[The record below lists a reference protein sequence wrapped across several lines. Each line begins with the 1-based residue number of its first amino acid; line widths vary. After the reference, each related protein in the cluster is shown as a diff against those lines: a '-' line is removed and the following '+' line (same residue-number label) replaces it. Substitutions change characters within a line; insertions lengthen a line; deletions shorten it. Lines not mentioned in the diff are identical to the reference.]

1 MDATTRRQNKLP
13 EDFMK
18 QHFRDIWPLYA
29 AIGLVIVSSNSLAQ
43 TTSTGSGQA
52 FPTKPIRIVVPFA
65 PGGAND
71 IIARV
76 VSQRL
81 AEPLGQQVIVENRG
95 GAGGAIGAELVT
107 RAPADGYTLL
117 LANPGPNAINPVL
130 QPKTPYDPVKDF
142 SMITLMAVSPQ
153 VLVIHPSMPVRSAKD
168 LVALARS
175 RPGQINY
182 GSSGT
187 GAITHLGMEF
197 FKARTKTDMVHIP
210 YQGANLSLT
219 ALIGGQVSTMF
230 AALGSITAMLGS
242 KKVKAIGVA
251 AKERTSLLPDVP
263 TIAESGIAD
272 FEVVNWFGILGPAGM
287 PRPVVD
293 RLNQAIN
300 RVIQS
305 ADTRERFS
313 TLGFVSRGTTPEELD
328 RHIRTEIDRWRS
340 VIKSQGIKPE

>member
-1 MDATTRRQNKLP
+1 
-13 EDFMK
+13 MK
-18 QHFRDIWPLYA
+18 QDCNTALRIIA
-29 AIGLVIVSSNSLAQ
+29 ASCLCIVSAAGHAQ
-43 TTSTGSGQA
+43 T
-52 FPTKPIRIVVPFA
+52 FPAKTIRIVVPFA

-81 AEPLGQQVIVENRG
+81 AEPLGQQVIVDNRG
-95 GAGGAIGAELVT
+95 GAGGALGAEQVV
-107 RAPADGYTLL
+107 RSPADGYTLL

-130 QPKTPYDPVKDF
+130 QPKTPYDPIKDF
-142 SMITLMAVSPQ
+142 TMITLMAVSPQ

-168 LVALARS
+168 LVALAKA

-182 GSSGT
+182 GSSGI

-219 ALIGGQVSTMF
+219 GLIGGQISTMF
-230 AALGSITAMLGS
+230 AALGSITNMLGTN
-242 KKVKAIGVA
+242 KIKAIGVA
-251 AKERTSLLPDVP
+251 ANARTPLLPEVP
-263 TIAESGIAD
+263 TIAESGIKD
-272 FEVVNWFGILGPAGM
+272 FEVVNWFGIVGPANM

-300 RVIQS
+300 RVVQ
-305 ADTRERFS
+305 APETKERFS
-313 TLGFVSRGTTPEELD
+313 NLGFEPRGGTPEDLD
-328 RHIRTEIDRWRS
+328 RHIKAEIARWAS
-340 VIKSQGIKPE
+340 VIKSQAIKPE

>member
-1 MDATTRRQNKLP
+1 
-13 EDFMK
+13 MK
-18 QHFRDIWPLYA
+18 QDCNTALRIIA
-29 AIGLVIVSSNSLAQ
+29 ASCLCIVSAAGHAQ
-43 TTSTGSGQA
+43 T
-52 FPTKPIRIVVPFA
+52 FPAKTIRILVPFA

-81 AEPLGQQVIVENRG
+81 AEPLGQQVIVDNRG
-95 GAGGAIGAELVT
+95 GAGGALGAEQVV
-107 RAPADGYTLL
+107 RSPADGYTLL

-130 QPKTPYDPVKDF
+130 QPKTPYDPIKDF
-142 SMITLMAVSPQ
+142 TMITLMAVSPQ

-168 LVALARS
+168 LVALAKA

-182 GSSGT
+182 GSSGI

-219 ALIGGQVSTMF
+219 GLIGGQVSTMF
-230 AALGSITAMLGS
+230 AALGSIANMLGTN
-242 KKVKAIGVA
+242 KIKAIGVA
-251 AKERTSLLPDVP
+251 ANARTPLLPEVP
-263 TIAESGIAD
+263 TIAESGIKD
-272 FEVVNWFGILGPAGM
+272 FEVVNWFGIVGPANM

-300 RVIQS
+300 RVVQ
-305 ADTRERFS
+305 APETKERFS
-313 TLGFVSRGTTPEELD
+313 NLGFEPRGGTPEDLD
-328 RHIRTEIDRWRS
+328 RHIKAEIARWAS
-340 VIKSQGIKPE
+340 VIKSQAIKPE

>member
-1 MDATTRRQNKLP
+1 MRPGCNTALR
-13 EDFMK
+13 
-18 QHFRDIWPLYA
+18 IIA
-29 AIGLVIVSSNSLAQ
+29 ASCLCIVSAAGHAQ
-43 TTSTGSGQA
+43 T
-52 FPTKPIRIVVPFA
+52 FPAKTIRIVVPFA

-81 AEPLGQQVIVENRG
+81 AEPLGQQVIVDNRG
-95 GAGGAIGAELVT
+95 GAGGALGAEQVV
-107 RAPADGYTLL
+107 RSPADGYTLL

-130 QPKTPYDPVKDF
+130 QPKTPYDPIKDF
-142 SMITLMAVSPQ
+142 TMITLMAVSPQ

-168 LVALARS
+168 LVALAKA

-182 GSSGT
+182 GSSGI

-219 ALIGGQVSTMF
+219 GLIGGQISTMF
-230 AALGSITAMLGS
+230 AALGSITNMLGTN
-242 KKVKAIGVA
+242 KVKAIGVA
-251 AKERTSLLPDVP
+251 ANQRTPLLPDVP
-263 TIAESGIAD
+263 TIAESGIKD
-272 FEVVNWFGILGPAGM
+272 FEVVNWFGIVGPANM

-300 RVIQS
+300 RVVQ
-305 ADTRERFS
+305 TPETKERFS
-313 TLGFVSRGTTPEELD
+313 SLGFEPRGGTPEDLD
-328 RHIRTEIDRWRS
+328 RHIKAEIARWAS
-340 VIKSQGIKPE
+340 VIKSQAIKPE

>member
-1 MDATTRRQNKLP
+1 MRPGCNTALR
-13 EDFMK
+13 
-18 QHFRDIWPLYA
+18 IIA
-29 AIGLVIVSSNSLAQ
+29 ASCLCIVSAAGHAQ
-43 TTSTGSGQA
+43 T
-52 FPTKPIRIVVPFA
+52 FPAKTIRIVVPFA

-81 AEPLGQQVIVENRG
+81 AEPLGQQVIVDNRG
-95 GAGGAIGAELVT
+95 GAGGALGAEQVV
-107 RAPADGYTLL
+107 RSPADGYTLL

-130 QPKTPYDPVKDF
+130 QPKTPYDPIKDF
-142 SMITLMAVSPQ
+142 TMITLMAVSPQ

-168 LVALARS
+168 LVALAKA

-182 GSSGT
+182 GSSGI

-219 ALIGGQVSTMF
+219 GLIGGQISTMF
-230 AALGSITAMLGS
+230 AALGSITNMLGTN
-242 KKVKAIGVA
+242 KVKAIGVA
-251 AKERTSLLPDVP
+251 ANQRTPLLPDVP
-263 TIAESGIAD
+263 TIAESGIKD
-272 FEVVNWFGILGPAGM
+272 FEVVNWFGIVGPANM

-300 RVIQS
+300 RVVQ
-305 ADTRERFS
+305 APETKERFS
-313 TLGFVSRGTTPEELD
+313 NLGFEPRGGTPEDLD
-328 RHIRTEIDRWRS
+328 RHIKAEIARWAS
-340 VIKSQGIKPE
+340 VIKSQAIKPE

>member
-1 MDATTRRQNKLP
+1 
-13 EDFMK
+13 MK
-18 QHFRDIWPLYA
+18 QDCNTALRIIA
-29 AIGLVIVSSNSLAQ
+29 ASCLCIVSAAGHAQ
-43 TTSTGSGQA
+43 T
-52 FPTKPIRIVVPFA
+52 FPAKTIRIVVPFA

-81 AEPLGQQVIVENRG
+81 AEPLGQQVIVDNRG
-95 GAGGAIGAELVT
+95 GAGGALGAEQVV
-107 RAPADGYTLL
+107 RSPADGYTLL

-130 QPKTPYDPVKDF
+130 QPKTPYDPIKDF
-142 SMITLMAVSPQ
+142 TMITLMAVSPQ

-168 LVALARS
+168 LVALAKA

-182 GSSGT
+182 GSSGI

-219 ALIGGQVSTMF
+219 GLIGGQISTMF
-230 AALGSITAMLGS
+230 AALGSITNMLGTN
-242 KKVKAIGVA
+242 KVKAIGVA
-251 AKERTSLLPDVP
+251 ANQRTPLLPDVP
-263 TIAESGIAD
+263 TIAESGIKD
-272 FEVVNWFGILGPAGM
+272 FEVVNWFGIVGPANM

-300 RVIQS
+300 RVVQ
-305 ADTRERFS
+305 APETKERFS
-313 TLGFVSRGTTPEELD
+313 NLGFEPRGGTPEDLD
-328 RHIRTEIDRWRS
+328 RHIKAEIARWAS
-340 VIKSQGIKPE
+340 VIKSQAIKPE

>member
-1 MDATTRRQNKLP
+1 
-13 EDFMK
+13 MK
-18 QHFRDIWPLYA
+18 QDCNTALRIIA
-29 AIGLVIVSSNSLAQ
+29 ASCLCIVSAAGHAQ
-43 TTSTGSGQA
+43 T
-52 FPTKPIRIVVPFA
+52 FPAKTIRIVVPFA

-81 AEPLGQQVIVENRG
+81 AEPLGQQVIVDNRG
-95 GAGGAIGAELVT
+95 GAGGALGAEQVV
-107 RAPADGYTLL
+107 RSPADGYTLL

-130 QPKTPYDPVKDF
+130 QPKTPYDPIKDF
-142 SMITLMAVSPQ
+142 TMITLMAVSPQ

-168 LVALARS
+168 LVALAKA

-182 GSSGT
+182 GSSGI

-219 ALIGGQVSTMF
+219 GLIGGQISTMF
-230 AALGSITAMLGS
+230 AALGSITNMLGTN
-242 KKVKAIGVA
+242 KVKAIGVA
-251 AKERTSLLPDVP
+251 ANARTPLLPEVP
-263 TIAESGIAD
+263 TIAESGIKD
-272 FEVVNWFGILGPAGM
+272 FEVVNWFGIVGPANM

-300 RVIQS
+300 RVVQ
-305 ADTRERFS
+305 APETKERFS
-313 TLGFVSRGTTPEELD
+313 NLGFEPRGGTPEDLD
-328 RHIRTEIDRWRS
+328 RHIKAEIARWAS
-340 VIKSQGIKPE
+340 VIKSQAIKPE

>member
-1 MDATTRRQNKLP
+1 
-13 EDFMK
+13 MK
-18 QHFRDIWPLYA
+18 QDCNTALRIIA
-29 AIGLVIVSSNSLAQ
+29 ASCLCIVSAAGHAQ
-43 TTSTGSGQA
+43 T
-52 FPTKPIRIVVPFA
+52 FPAKTIRIVVTFA

-81 AEPLGQQVIVENRG
+81 AEPLGQQVIVDNRG
-95 GAGGAIGAELVT
+95 GAGGALGAEQVV
-107 RAPADGYTLL
+107 RSPADGYTLL

-130 QPKTPYDPVKDF
+130 QPKTPYDPIKDF
-142 SMITLMAVSPQ
+142 TMITLMAVSPQ

-168 LVALARS
+168 LVALAKA

-182 GSSGT
+182 GSSGI

-219 ALIGGQVSTMF
+219 GLIGGQISTMF
-230 AALGSITAMLGS
+230 AALGSITNMLGTN
-242 KKVKAIGVA
+242 KVKAIGVA
-251 AKERTSLLPDVP
+251 ANARTPLLPEVP
-263 TIAESGIAD
+263 TIAESGIKD
-272 FEVVNWFGILGPAGM
+272 FEVVNWFGIVGPANM

-300 RVIQS
+300 RVVQ
-305 ADTRERFS
+305 APETKERFS
-313 TLGFVSRGTTPEELD
+313 NLGFEPRGGTPEDLD
-328 RHIRTEIDRWRS
+328 RHIKAEIARWAS
-340 VIKSQGIKPE
+340 VIKSQAIKPE